1 MTLNS
6 ELFQSEFSVLSGRL
20 IINLKKICFP
30 CTYVDKMFIQ
40 QRLVFSFIFSFTIFL
55 LMLFSL
61 FSNVFTNIL
70 KIYELP
76 KIYNKILKKL
86 FTIIIYQVNSMSQ
99 LHLVSEILLKMY
111 IWEQMTLLALKKK
124 YQVGYF
130 FKKGSVKRVLLFCC
144 IRCCPYSVQ

>member
-130 FKKGSVKRVLLFCC
+130 LKKGSVKRVLLFCC
-144 IRCCPYSVQ
+144 IRSCPYSVQ

>member
-130 FKKGSVKRVLLFCC
+130 LKKGSVKRVLLFCC